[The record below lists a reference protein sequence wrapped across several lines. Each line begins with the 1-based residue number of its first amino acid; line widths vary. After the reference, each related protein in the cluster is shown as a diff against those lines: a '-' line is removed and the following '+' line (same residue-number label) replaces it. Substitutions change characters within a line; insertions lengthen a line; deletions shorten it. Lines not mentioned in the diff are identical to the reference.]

1 MEISVTVKEG
11 CSFRL
16 IFGKGKIKD
25 IADVL
30 LNRLNTCSLTVEMG
44 NEAVS

>member
-1 MEISVTVKEG
+1 MEISVTTKGG

-16 IFGKGKIKD
+16 IFGKEEIKD
-25 IADVL
+25 MTEVL
-30 LNRLNTCSLTVEMG
+30 LNRLNTCSLAVEMG